1 MSVFGHTFQSFQHHF
16 SRDRCHATLD
26 SDLIF
31 VYQPIARSKAA
42 HSVGWGFPNRQI
54 ITDLS
59 RVSSL
64 QCLCRRCSTTG
75 CDRLATSGC
84 CRGPCWRHVGPHG
97 MTSASIEPCELR
109 GFSWQAQSVP
119 ALRDLDNVHNSTLQP
134 CHTYRFRWIG
144 AGPCLWLLVIP
155 VDDFKRSHQW

>member
-1 MSVFGHTFQSFQHHF
+1 
-16 SRDRCHATLD
+16 
-26 SDLIF
+26 
-31 VYQPIARSKAA
+31 
-42 HSVGWGFPNRQI
+42 
-54 ITDLS
+54 
-59 RVSSL
+59 
-64 QCLCRRCSTTG
+64 
-75 CDRLATSGC
+75 
-84 CRGPCWRHVGPHG
+84 

-155 VDDFKRSHQW
+155 VDDFNDRLTPKNILRLPSFVHCCYYYFGHVACVSKCKTLRGFPLLLSAEKLVSTGA